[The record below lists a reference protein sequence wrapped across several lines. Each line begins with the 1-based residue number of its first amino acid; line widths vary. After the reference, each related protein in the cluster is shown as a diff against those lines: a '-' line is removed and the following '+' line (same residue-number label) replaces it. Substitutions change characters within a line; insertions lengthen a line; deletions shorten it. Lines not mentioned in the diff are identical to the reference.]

1 MATTTP
7 LRTAERSG
15 TSFAD
20 TASRVGRRLKPAAVA
35 AVVGLVLVAPSVVW
49 VSVDRSLWP
58 WDEAYYGSGSI
69 DLWATLRLA
78 PGSWVNAMTHA
89 FVIWPPGI
97 AWIGQFFVPLGG
109 VLGSDRVA
117 LLLSTEAAIAVALAL
132 LFTAGLRV
140 SNGRRLVALVAPL
153 AAGSAPLIVNLS
165 HWYLVEPFQILAVVW
180 VLLIMASAPKW
191 HLSLTVAQLAAA
203 VSFGLLVKLST
214 PAYVALPAAVALTL
228 SFLATRD
235 APGGRWWLDYRFVVS
250 AVLAV
255 VLALGTAAWYRVNFT
270 SAWAHAQLAA
280 TSTLWGQ
287 KGSFA
292 SHLRFW
298 LIQLRDAFFVPFVD
312 LALAAVVLVFAI
324 GYWRRRSSISP
335 PSRHAILLLVGSL
348 GVPAGALVLLADQV
362 NTDPRYIA
370 PAIPGLALAL
380 VILVQMI
387 GTTWLA
393 AAVAVVFTAQF
404 ALMTLQSFDSR
415 APSSI
420 VRAAYHS
427 VPQRNATFPDQVS
440 RIVRTACA
448 STPSDQYDTVGTSFA
463 WLNPNTLTMLAAEQ
477 FALDGRDC
485 LWAGV
490 QFTSSDP
497 GGWQDFSTRKSTF
510 FVTVDYGNPRNR
522 LPKALDPQT
531 GLSSALDKQINGG
544 NALLLRRAIRS
555 GTYVVV
561 PGSRRLG
568 LVMLR
573 RVGTG

>member
-1 MATTTP
+1 
-7 LRTAERSG
+7 
-15 TSFAD
+15 
-20 TASRVGRRLKPAAVA
+20 
-35 AVVGLVLVAPSVVW
+35 VW
-49 VSVDRSLWP
+49 ISVDRSLWP
-58 WDEAYYGSGSI
+58 WDEAYYGTGSI

-117 LLLSTEAAIAVALAL
+117 LLLSTEVAIAVALAL
-132 LFTAGLRV
+132 LFMAGLRV
-140 SNGRRLVALVAPL
+140 SDGRRLVALIAPL
-153 AAGSAPLIVNLS
+153 AAGSAPLVVNLS

-180 VLLIMASAPKW
+180 VLFIMVSARKW
-191 HLSLTVAQLAAA
+191 HLSLTVAQLGAA

-214 PAYVALPAAVALTL
+214 PAYVAVPAAVALIL
-228 SFLATRD
+228 SFLTTRD
-235 APGGRWWLDYRFVVS
+235 APGGRWWLDYRFAVS
-250 AVLAV
+250 TVLMA

-298 LIQLRDAFFVPFVD
+298 LIQLQDAFFVPFVD
-312 LALAAVVLVFAI
+312 LALAAVVVVFAI
-324 GYWRRRSSISP
+324 SYWRRRSRISRP
-335 PSRHAILLLVGSL
+335 PHDWILLLVGCL

-370 PAIPGLALAL
+370 AAIPGLALAL
-380 VILVQMI
+380 VVLLQMT
-387 GTTWLA
+387 GTMWLT
-393 AAVAVVFTAQF
+393 AAVAIVFAAQF
-404 ALMTLQSFDSR
+404 ALMTLQSFDSG
-415 APSSI
+415 APSSL
-420 VRAAYHS
+420 VRAAYHG
-427 VPQRNATFPDQVS
+427 VPQRDASFPDQVS
-440 RIVRTACA
+440 RIVHTACA
-448 STPSDQYDTVGTSFA
+448 STPSGQYDTVGASYA
-463 WLNPNTLTMLAAEQ
+463 WLNQNTLTMLAAEQ
-477 FALDGRDC
+477 FALDGHDC
-485 LWAGV
+485 PWAGV
-490 QFTSSDP
+490 QFSSADP
-497 GGWQDFSTRKSTF
+497 GGWGDFSARKSTF

-531 GLSSALDKQINGG
+531 GLSTALDVHFNGG
-544 NALLLRRAIRS
+544 NALLLSRAIRS
-555 GTYVVV
+555 GRYAVV

-568 LVMLR
+568 LVLLR